1 MQKISSTIELKYAIE
16 SLEADRIIQGQQLKD
31 QFYLIYESAKPI
43 NILKRTL
50 KNLTSSQYLID
61 NIPGTILGLIP
72 GYLSKKVITA
82 GSAGLLRKLLGAIM
96 QFRVTDTVAKN
107 SGVIKLAGMA
117 IFEHFLNK
125 KVLKSKSD
133 AR

>member
-1 MQKISSTIELKYAIE
+1 MQKISTTIELKYAIE
-16 SLEADRIIQGQQLKD
+16 SLEADRIIKGEQLKD
-31 QFYLIYESAKPI
+31 QIYLVYESAKPV

-50 KNLTSSQYLID
+50 KDLTSSQYLID
-61 NIPGTILGLIP
+61 NIPGAILGMLS
-72 GYLSKKVITA
+72 GYLSKKAITV
-82 GSAGLLRKLLGAIM
+82 GSAGILRKLLGSIL
-96 QFRVTDTVAKN
+96 QFGVTNAVAKN
-107 SGVIKLAGMA
+107 SGMIKLAGMS